1 MLVALAKL
9 GNPEVIGQFAL
20 GLAMLWT
27 EYKHT
32 PHSLRLLQT
41 TVLSGNR
48 HPTYVRVQ
56 RPSGTSYTHHGG
68 ARPIDDKK
76 PSHKYLNKVIVHP
89 SYTKP
94 S

>member
-1 MLVALAKL
+1 MALAKL

-48 HPTYVRVQ
+48 HPTYEFSDHLGLRILITAALALLTIKTI
-56 RPSGTSYTHHGG
+56 S
-68 ARPIDDKK
+68 
-76 PSHKYLNKVIVHP
+76 
-89 SYTKP
+89 
-94 S
+94 